1 MKKRLLGLVAALGF
15 SAAASAG
22 VYTFNPQPVTVPV
35 GGSLTFQVLFAGAG
49 TDESQFDFN
58 IDTTNLTIDQPTVL
72 VPGSVCS
79 TTIPGIAFRIVPPS
93 GAGTPLPS
101 TPTAYCS
108 FRIAAAA
115 NATVGPRAITPVLT
129 ECTGSSSTDPTCTHN
144 GTIAVVLEGP
154 PTITFNTAAI
164 ALPGGA
170 YGATVSAPVPASI
183 ANGGGNNPANTA
195 SFSCTATAGFTVAP
209 TSGGPFQNGASL
221 PAITVSAT
229 LGAAVQNGTVNC
241 TATNTSGSS
250 VPFAIPVSAPAG
262 AQTLPNLASS
272 PASGSTITLPA
283 GLPGSTV
290 SSNIT
295 ITPSG
300 GVGVTPATV
309 TCSAVAPVTVNPT
322 TQMSFLPGT
331 TTPQNVAVQ
340 CLLLEDVE
348 QNGTVTCTGASGAGQ
363 FTWNYNVVCP
373 AGVNTPAIVP
383 ATSAWSKFA
392 LIALFA
398 GLGLLMVGFRR
409 QH

>member
-22 VYTFNPQPVTVPV
+22 VYSFNPQPVNIPV
-35 GGSLTFQVLFAGAG
+35 GGSITFQVLFAGAG
-49 TDESQFDFN
+49 TDESGFWFDF
-58 IDTTNLTIDQPTVL
+58 DTTDLTVSNAQVL
-72 VPGSVCS
+72 VSGSLCQINTAGSVIRV
-79 TTIPGIAFRIVPPS
+79 TPPS
-93 GAGTPLPS
+93 GAGTPLPT

-108 FRIAAAA
+108 FQIAASPT
-115 NATVGPRAITPVLT
+115 ATVGNRPITVDLL
-129 ECTGSSSTDPTCTHN
+129 ECEGSTSDPTCTN
-144 GTIAVVLEGP
+144 TGTIAVVLEGP

>member
-1 MKKRLLGLVAALGF
+1 MSLPDVTMPIAGGETTMAATFTGDGTTVAYQCNVTYDPADVSVVSVTGVGNGLCSNPTAGTIVLLDGTPNNTPMANG
-15 SAAASAG
+15 
-22 VYTFNPQPVTVPV
+22 TTCNI
-35 GGSLTFQVLFAGAG
+35 VLFVILVLMVPHYGWTPYNCVFNNAGGA
-49 TDESQFDFN
+49 E
-58 IDTTNLTIDQPTVL
+58 
-72 VPGSVCS
+72 
-79 TTIPGIAFRIVPPS
+79 IPGQVDHGSI
-93 GAGTPLPS
+93 TL
-101 TPTAYCS
+101 
-108 FRIAAAA
+108 IAA
-115 NATVGPRAITPVLT
+115 
-129 ECTGSSSTDPTCTHN
+129 
-144 GTIAVVLEGP
+144 GP
-154 PTITFNTAAI
+154 PTITFVTTPIN
-164 ALPGGA
+164 LPAGA
-170 YGATVSAPVPASI
+170 FGATVSANIPTTFTP
-183 ANGGGNNPANTA
+183 GGGSNPADTA
-195 SFSCTATAGFTVAP
+195 SFTCSASTGFTVSP
-209 TSGGPFQNGASL
+209 TSGGPFNNSGSM
-221 PAITVSAT
+221 PTVTVSAT

-250 VPFAIPVSAPAG
+250 VPFAIPVTAPAG

-272 PASGSTITLPA
+272 PASGATITLPA

-300 GVGVTPATV
+300 GAGVTPATV
-309 TCSAVAPVTVNPT
+309 TCSATAPVTVNPT
-322 TQMSFLPGT
+322 TQLSFLPGT

-348 QNGTVTCTGASGAGQ
+348 QTGSVTCTGTSGAGQ
-363 FTWNYNVVCP
+363 FTWNYSVVCP